1 MAIYRIQ
8 TQEENG
14 LWHDVRGADGK
25 ALVFAS
31 MAEAHAALD
40 RMFPVL
46 VKMRHYGG
54 TKRTRAYEVLKD
66 EDDK

>member
-14 LWHDVRGADGK
+14 LWHDVKGSDGK
-25 ALVFAS
+25 PLLFES
-31 MAEAHAALD
+31 MEQAHAALD
-40 RMFPVL
+40 QMFPVL
-46 VKMRHYGG
+46 VKMQHYGG

>member
-1 MAIYRIQ
+1 MGIYRIQ

-14 LWHDVRGADGK
+14 LWHDARGSDGK
-25 ALVFAS
+25 PLLFES
-31 MAEAHAALD
+31 MEHAHAALE

-46 VKMRHYGG
+46 VKMQHYGG

-66 EDDK
+66 EDD

>member
-1 MAIYRIQ
+1 MGIYRIQ

-14 LWHDVRGADGK
+14 LWHDVRGPDGK
-25 ALVFAS
+25 PLLFES
-31 MAEAHAALD
+31 MEQAHAALD

-46 VKMRHYGG
+46 VKMQHYGD

-66 EDDK
+66 DDDK

>member
-14 LWHDVRGADGK
+14 LWHDVRGPDGK
-25 ALVFAS
+25 PLLFDS
-31 MAEAHAALD
+31 MDKAHAALD
-40 RMFPVL
+40 QMFPVL
-46 VKMRHYGG
+46 VKMQHYGG

-66 EDDK
+66 EDD

>member
-1 MAIYRIQ
+1 MGIYRIQ

-25 ALVFAS
+25 PLHFES
-31 MAEAHAALD
+31 MEQAHAALE

-46 VKMRHYGG
+46 VKMQHYGG

-66 EDDK
+66 DDDK

>member
-1 MAIYRIQ
+1 MGIYRIQ

-14 LWHDVRGADGK
+14 LWHDVRGSSDGK
-25 ALVFAS
+25 PLIFAS

-46 VKMRHYGG
+46 VKMQHYGG

-66 EDDK
+66 DDD